1 MLKPCLM
8 AVVVLGTLVGCS
20 TTSAKAADVSE
31 SIRISLDRAGLK
43 TVSVSQGGDKDVV
56 ILGGHVAA
64 DGDKARAESIARS
77 IAGDQVVSNQIAVLP
92 PVAESD
98 AEKAN
103 PDLDKGIKSDLDAA
117 LVKEK
122 LHESVNFGV
131 KNRIVTLTGEVDSQS
146 KRRRA
151 EEVAS
156 AVPNVQQVV
165 NAVQVKEPKAASA
178 Q

>member
-1 MLKPCLM
+1 MLKLCLM
-8 AVVVLGTLVGCS
+8 AVVVLGTLVGYS

-31 SIRISLDRAGLK
+31 SIRISLDQAGLK

-56 ILGGHVAA
+56 ILGGHVAT
-64 DGDKARAESIARS
+64 DDDKARAVSIARS
-77 IAGDQVVSNQIAVLP
+77 IAGDQV
-92 PVAESD
+92 
-98 AEKAN
+98 
-103 PDLDKGIKSDLDAA
+103 
-117 LVKEK
+117 
-122 LHESVNFGV
+122 GV
-131 KNRIVTLTGEVDSQS
+131 KDRIVTLTGEVDSQS

-165 NAVQVKEPKAASA
+165 NAVQVKEPKAAAA